1 MCASL
6 SFCCCAGGVVV
17 GAGVDAW
24 LRWISCCTVSGA
36 FGSGSIGMC
45 GHWVEKHLG
54 CHDSPQL
61 FVFRTLHSRPWK
73 SQLHT
78 EHVALVCG
86 TRCGCMMVYERV
98 GRTME
103 RRCRLERVVVLSLRG
118 VVCVPAGPGLEA
130 SPMMVP
136 RFPYRA
142 LRCGL
147 VGGSGVVGSWYGL
160 WSPSNKEEKVRSCCG
175 CFGCCVRCGR
185 LAWCRRACS

>member
-1 MCASL
+1 MAVCSYVSMSSHGMLLSVVSGGSCILMGWFVGVSVLCAPL
-6 SFCCCAGGVVV
+6 SFCCAGGVVG

-103 RRCRLERVVVLSLRG
+103 RRCRLERVVVLSRG
-118 VVCVPAGPGLEA
+118 VVCAPAVTNLA
-130 SPMMVP
+130 SGT
-136 RFPYRA
+136 F
-142 LRCGL
+142 
-147 VGGSGVVGSWYGL
+147 
-160 WSPSNKEEKVRSCCG
+160 
-175 CFGCCVRCGR
+175 
-185 LAWCRRACS
+185 